1 MINRVFIYML
11 LLFVA
16 ACNTNAKTKITSLP
30 EPKVVMPEV
39 ITDELV
45 MNPPLDIKSFGD
57 YLFFTQPQFDKP
69 VLFYNMR
76 TGHSNFWGVSGS
88 GPDDFISASCA
99 YLNHEDSEVEIFDTN
114 LRKVVSFKAYI
125 DNDSVTLTPQNR
137 YRIETDSIFTLG
149 LHKMDNGYYVTQ
161 VLIGHKNMFVLFNEK
176 LEVYKT
182 FGDAPIEE
190 IHDENYS
197 QLYGWFASKGNKLF
211 FAVQGMGYL
220 VCYDIS
226 DNGNVKKEWETKFT
240 VPKYELNPSFRW
252 KNDNK
257 RGFYDIQVNNEY
269 LFLSFSG
276 KSYEEEDVL
285 PEGVLILDHKGEL
298 VDYIK
303 LDNNHTMAKFTV
315 SGDSI
320 FTYNKLDQ
328 LLMFNWRQTISRK

>member
-1 MINRVFIYML
+1 MKKKIL
-11 LLFVA
+11 SGLFVSALLIA
-16 ACNTNAKTKITSLP
+16 AGAGAMESR
-30 EPKVVMPEV
+30 
-39 ITDELV
+39 
-45 MNPPLDIKSFGD
+45 KSEAGLSD
-57 YLFFTQPQFDKP
+57 LAMANVEALAQYE
-69 VLFYNMR
+69 
-76 TGHSNFWGVSGS
+76 GS
-88 GPDDFISASCA
+88 GDDLAALCRWSPNEYCH
-99 YLNHEDSEVEIFDTN
+99 YY
-114 LRKVVSFKAYI
+114 VVFP
-125 DNDSVTLTPQNR
+125 NDAVTLTPQNR

-226 DNGNVKKEWETKFT
+226 DNGNVKKDWETKFT

-276 KSYEEEDVL
+276 KSYEEEEVL

-320 FTYNKLDQ
+320 FTYNKFDQ

>member
-1 MINRVFIYML
+1 MIDRIYIL
-11 LLFVA
+11 LLFTT
-16 ACNTNAKTKITSLP
+16 ACNTNTGTPKMVSLP
-30 EPKVVMPEV
+30 EPKIVMPEV
-39 ITDELV
+39 ITDELI

-69 VLFYNMR
+69 VLFYNKK
-76 TGHSNFWGVSGS
+76 TGQSNFWGLTGS

-99 YLNHEDSEVEIFDTN
+99 YLNHEDSVIEIFDTN
-114 LRKVVSFKAYI
+114 LRKVVSFKTYI
-125 DNDSVTLTPQNR
+125 DNDSITLTSQNR
-137 YRIETDSIFTLG
+137 YRIDTDSIFTLG
-149 LHKMDNGYYVTQ
+149 LHKMDNEYYVTQ
-161 VLIGHKNMFVLFNEK
+161 VLIGHKNMFVLFNKE
-176 LEVYKT
+176 LEVHKA

-226 DNGNVKKEWETKFT
+226 NNGNVKKDWEMNFT
-240 VPKYELNPSFRW
+240 TPKYDTDPSFSW
-252 KNDNK
+252 KRENK

-276 KSYEEEDVL
+276 KSFEEQEVL
-285 PEGVLILDHKGEL
+285 PEGMLILDHKGEL

-303 LDNNHTMAKFTV
+303 LDNDHTMAKFTV

-328 LLMFNWRQTISRK
+328 LLMFNWRQTIKRK